1 MGFGGFM
8 RVFALDQNFF
18 NIRGIMI
25 TDGAFNQI
33 AFFMDQSRRGA
44 IHGQAADIIP
54 LPHQIGKIT
63 GDFSLGAF

>member
-1 MGFGGFM
+1 
-8 RVFALDQNFF
+8 
-18 NIRGIMI
+18 MI